1 MAYEQRDNSGTL
13 FKNERKAEGD
23 NKPHMT
29 GKAMI
34 DGVMY
39 FFDAWT
45 KEGAKGRFQSVS
57 FKRMDKQESAAPSA
71 HDKPV
76 PKGYQPPV
84 GPIDDD
90 LPPF

>member
-1 MAYEQRDNSGTL
+1 MAYEQRDNSGSL
-13 FKNERKAEGD
+13 FKNDRKEEGD

-57 FKRMDKQESAAPSA
+57 FKRMDKQESAPA
-71 HDKPV
+71 KPAV
-76 PKGYQPPV
+76 QAAKADTNMDWDS
-84 GPIDDD
+84 I
-90 LPPF
+90 PF

>member
-13 FKNERKAEGD
+13 FKNERKTEGD
-23 NKPHMT
+23 NKPNMT

-57 FKRMDKQESAAPSA
+57 FKRMDQTNAAPASA
-71 HDKPV
+71 DNAK
-76 PKGYQPPV
+76 
-84 GPIDDD
+84 
-90 LPPF
+90 PPF

>member
-13 FKNERKAEGD
+13 FKNERKTEGD
-23 NKPHMT
+23 NKPNMT

-57 FKRMDKQESAAPSA
+57 FKRMDTQAPAPAPVSDS
-71 HDKPV
+71 DKP
-76 PKGYQPPV
+76 
-84 GPIDDD
+84 
-90 LPPF
+90 PF

>member
-13 FKNERKAEGD
+13 FKNERKVEGD
-23 NKPHMT
+23 NKPNMT

-45 KEGAKGRFQSVS
+45 KEGSKGRFQSVS
-57 FKRMDKQESAAPSA
+57 FKRMDKQDGAAPSA
-71 HDKPV
+71 HDTPV
-76 PKGYQPPV
+76 PKGYQPP
-84 GPIDDD
+84 PNDD
-90 LPPF
+90 LSDIPF

>member
-13 FKNERKAEGD
+13 FKNERKVEGD
-23 NKPHMT
+23 NKPNMT

-57 FKRMDKQESAAPSA
+57 FKRMDTQAQAPVSDS
-71 HDKPV
+71 DKP
-76 PKGYQPPV
+76 
-84 GPIDDD
+84 
-90 LPPF
+90 PF

>member
-13 FKNERKAEGD
+13 FKNERKVEGD
-23 NKPHMT
+23 NKPNMT

-34 DGVMY
+34 GGVMY

-57 FKRMDKQESAAPSA
+57 FKRMDTQTPAPAPVNDS
-71 HDKPV
+71 DKP
-76 PKGYQPPV
+76 
-84 GPIDDD
+84 
-90 LPPF
+90 PF

>member
-1 MAYEQRDNSGTL
+1 MAYEQRDNSGSL
-13 FKNERKAEGD
+13 FKNERKVKGD
-23 NKPHMT
+23 NKPNMT

-45 KEGAKGRFQSVS
+45 KESSKGRYQSVS
-57 FKRMDKQESAAPSA
+57 FKRMDTQESAAPTG
-71 HDKPV
+71 HDKPA
-76 PKGYQPPV
+76 PKGYQPPA
-84 GPIDDD
+84 GSIDDD

>member
-1 MAYEQRDNSGTL
+1 MAYEQRDNSGSL
-13 FKNERKAEGD
+13 FKNERKEEGD

-45 KEGAKGRFQSVS
+45 KEGQKGRWQSVS
-57 FKRMDKQESAAPSA
+57 FKRMDK
-71 HDKPV
+71 
-76 PKGYQPPV
+76 
-84 GPIDDD
+84 
-90 LPPF
+90 

>member
-13 FKNERKAEGD
+13 FKNERKVEGD
-23 NKPHMT
+23 NKPNMT

-34 DGVMY
+34 GGVMY

-57 FKRMDKQESAAPSA
+57 FKRMDSQAAPASA
-71 HDKPV
+71 PV
-76 PKGYQPPV
+76 TQPV
-84 GPIDDD
+84 DDG

>member
-13 FKNERKAEGD
+13 FKNERKVEGD
-23 NKPHMT
+23 NKPNMT

-45 KEGAKGRFQSVS
+45 KDGAKGKFQSVS
-57 FKRMDKQESAAPSA
+57 FKRMDTQVAAATAPA
-71 HDKPV
+71 ER
-76 PKGYQPPV
+76 
-84 GPIDDD
+84 PIDDNK
-90 LPPF
+90 PPF